1 MIKPHSKFF
10 FINHQITPISEYLD
24 AFATQTYSPPYY
36 ISLLHGLV
44 SVCFL
49 ATQLSI
55 RATSAWICR
64 QEILLFLVML
74 ILMNINFPLLNSRL
88 HRRALHWIPHH
99 LRRICCPDEPSHP
112 PSLHAPH
119 PFYTTTHPASI
130 CAHAFHANLRER
142 WDCCS

>member
-24 AFATQTYSPPYY
+24 AFATQTYSPPHY

-55 RATSAWICR
+55 RATGAWICR

-74 ILMNINFPLLNSRL
+74 ILMNINFPLLSSRL
-88 HRRALHWIPHH
+88 LLEEGVLTTGYVVAK
-99 LRRICCPDEPSHP
+99 
-112 PSLHAPH
+112 SL
-119 PFYTTTHPASI
+119 YVVVKSY
-130 CAHAFHANLRER
+130 
-142 WDCCS
+142 